1 MKDKK
6 RINII
11 FGLVGFLAFIILGF
25 IFQII
30 YHWNIV
36 EVFMY
41 SIPNGIIFLVI
52 WIAGI
57 KVIGEQD
64 SEKEEK

>member
-1 MKDKK
+1 MEDKK
-6 RINII
+6 RIYII

-25 IFQII
+25 IFQLICQ
-30 YHWNIV
+30 WDIV
-36 EVFMY
+36 ETFIY

-57 KVIGEQD
+57 KAVGKQD
-64 SEKEEK
+64 SEKEEI